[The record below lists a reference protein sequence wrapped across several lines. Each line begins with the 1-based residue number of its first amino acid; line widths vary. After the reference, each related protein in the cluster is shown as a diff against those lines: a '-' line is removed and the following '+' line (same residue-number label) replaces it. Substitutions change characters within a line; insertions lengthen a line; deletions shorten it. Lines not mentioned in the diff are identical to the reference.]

1 MNVNT
6 NIAKPN
12 QAYLREL
19 YETQNASRLEQVPEA
34 PQNYVG
40 QLNKRDSLFISA
52 ETKRMRQV
60 EQALNVNG
68 NILDQQGAIYRPG
81 LEVTVLRSDLNT
93 QPDRTERPEAEQ
105 RNVTA
110 NNTAPTPE
118 ADFEQPS
125 LQHDSLSIV
134 AEKPVRNETASPVS
148 SERESSRVV
157 EKGNENRQNL
167 TTGSANINSVN
178 SSTLIQAYAAAANV
192 NQASY
197 IVNFKV

>member
-1 MNVNT
+1 MNVNN

-12 QAYLREL
+12 QAYMREL
-19 YETQNASRLEQVPEA
+19 YETQNVSRREQVPEA
-34 PQNYVG
+34 PQNNVV

-81 LEVTVLRSDLNT
+81 LEDTVLRSDLNT

-105 RNVTA
+105 RNVSA
-110 NNTAPTPE
+110 NTRALNPA
-118 ADFEQPS
+118 AGFEQIS
-125 LQHDSLSIV
+125 YQHDNPSFE
-134 AEKPVRNETASPVS
+134 AQQPARNEPTDPVS

>member
-1 MNVNT
+1 MNVNS
-6 NIAKPN
+6 NMAKPN
-12 QAYLREL
+12 QAYMREL
-19 YETQNASRLEQVPEA
+19 YETQNTARREQVPEA
-34 PQNYVG
+34 PQNNAL

-52 ETKRMRQV
+52 ETKRLRQV

-81 LEVTVLRSDLNT
+81 LEETVLRSDLNT
-93 QPDRTERPEAEQ
+93 EPNRNERPEAEQ
-105 RNVTA
+105 RKIITSATA
-110 NNTAPTPE
+110 LKPE
-118 ADFEQPS
+118 ADLEQIS
-125 LQHDSLSIV
+125 YRHDSQSIE
-134 AEKPVRNETASPVS
+134 AQQPVRNEPTDPVR
-148 SERESSRVV
+148 SEREAFRRIES
-157 EKGNENRQNL
+157 GNEDRQNL

>member
-1 MNVNT
+1 MNVNN

-12 QAYLREL
+12 QAYMREL
-19 YETQNASRLEQVPEA
+19 YETQNVAGREKAPEA
-34 PQNYVG
+34 PQNNVG

-52 ETKRMRQV
+52 EAKRMRQV

-81 LEVTVLRSDLNT
+81 LEETVLRSDLNT

-105 RNVTA
+105 RNITT
-110 NNTAPTPE
+110 NIIAPIPE
-118 ADFEQPS
+118 AELEDLSVQNDNRSIEAQP
-125 LQHDSLSIV
+125 
-134 AEKPVRNETASPVS
+134 PVINEPTNPIRN
-148 SERESSRVV
+148 ERESLRRL
-157 EKGNENRQNL
+157 EKDNESRQNMS
-167 TTGSANINSVN
+167 TGSANINSVN

>member
-1 MNVNT
+1 MNVNSS
-6 NIAKPN
+6 IAKPN
-12 QAYLREL
+12 QAYMREL
-19 YETQNASRLEQVPEA
+19 YETQNSARREQVPDS
-34 PQNYVG
+34 PLNNVG

-81 LEVTVLRSDLNT
+81 LEETVLRSDLNT

-118 ADFEQPS
+118 ADFEQPT
-125 LQHDSLSIV
+125 LQHDRRSIE
-134 AEKPVRNETASPVS
+134 AQQSVRNEPTDPVNS
-148 SERESSRVV
+148 DRESSRRV

-167 TTGSANINSVN
+167 TNGSANINSVN